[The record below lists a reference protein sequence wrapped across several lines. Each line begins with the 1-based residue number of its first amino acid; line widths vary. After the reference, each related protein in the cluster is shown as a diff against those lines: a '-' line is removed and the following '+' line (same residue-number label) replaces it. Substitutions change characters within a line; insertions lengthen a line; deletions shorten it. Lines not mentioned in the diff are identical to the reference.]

1 MSKKIKVACVEWHV
15 ILKVGENSN
24 CKSSSGHDVSVSLLP
39 YTKSTSLV
47 CLSLLH
53 SYSESEFGQEK
64 NATVGLTLWLSLYLE
79 QSRTDLANSSHLHCK
94 QASECSQGVSE
105 LVQTA
110 VWRLAACF
118 SWWHLLTPFCTTQQL
133 RTCVLHW
140 SGVTIEMPC
149 LIVEH
154 CWLLTPLSWKV
165 CLNSSL

>member
-15 ILKVGENSN
+15 IFKVGENSN

-94 QASECSQGVSE
+94 QASECSQCFWACSNCCVKTCCLLF
-105 LVQTA
+105 LVTPAHSLLHYTA
-110 VWRLAACF
+110 AKNMCIALKWCNYRDALFNCRA
-118 SWWHLLTPFCTTQQL
+118 LLT
-133 RTCVLHW
+133 VNAAVMK
-140 SGVTIEMPC
+140 S
-149 LIVEH
+149 
-154 CWLLTPLSWKV
+154 LSQ
-165 CLNSSL
+165 